1 MYTPR
6 RDPAD
11 RNPAHTRHARH
22 NRTTRRGSSLVET
35 LELRRLLA
43 ANWFDGVPGLWRTD
57 GTAGGTNLLRPMKAA
72 DHFVELNGVT
82 YFLGADDAGNSA
94 GLWKTNGTNPG
105 TSFVAPVSDLDS
117 EPVVLS
123 NSIYFLT

>member
-11 RNPAHTRHARH
+11 RNPAHTRHAKH

-43 ANWFDGVPGLWRTD
+43 ANWFDGVPLAESGSLPQDFVVASHTAFFTADD
-57 GTAGGTNLLRPMKAA
+57 GTHGR
-72 DHFVELNGVT
+72 E
-82 YFLGADDAGNSA
+82 
-94 GLWKTNGTNPG
+94 LWKTDGSPGG
-105 TSFVAPVSDLDS
+105 TSLVKDTRPGSDGIGTPTFTAVGDGSVKFVIS
-117 EPVVLS
+117 EPGS
-123 NSIYFLT
+123 